1 MEVNALYIQKT
12 RKNSIM
18 DTFTNQADMQGKTMW
33 EVGYVGLLWEA
44 DLFANV
50 EHGRYAYMYV
60 FDQVV

>member
-1 MEVNALYIQKT
+1 MY
-12 RKNSIM
+12 
-18 DTFTNQADMQGKTMW
+18 TFTNQADMQGKTMW